1 MTRKQSLRVYSL
13 ALTGEQLDENIRLL
27 KLLRSELKSA
37 IDTAIVPG
45 ELEPGEEIDREHVA
59 RNRRDRL
66 EAAKLLK
73 LLREARDA

>member
-27 KLLRSELKSA
+27 RVLRMFLMSA
-37 IDTAIVPG
+37 IDTALVPG
-45 ELEPGEEIDREHVA
+45 EKQPREEIDRENVA
-59 RNRRDRL
+59 EDRRDYREAGRL
-66 EAAKLLK
+66 MK